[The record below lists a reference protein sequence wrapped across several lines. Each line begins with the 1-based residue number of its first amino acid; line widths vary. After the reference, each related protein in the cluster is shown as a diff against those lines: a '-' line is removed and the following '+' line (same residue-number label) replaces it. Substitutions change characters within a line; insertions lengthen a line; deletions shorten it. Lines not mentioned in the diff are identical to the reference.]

1 MIDISEKIISGGKS
15 MEIIRG
21 HFTRQLREV
30 QEDLVN
36 MTQAAKKMLQMA
48 IESLQE
54 RNVEK
59 AKEVIALD
67 DIVDSY
73 NLKIEEKCLRMIA
86 LQQPVAKDLRVI
98 AAVMKIITDVE
109 RIGDYSIDIA
119 KFSIRLA
126 DKSLFKPLIDIPKMA
141 GIVIKMLEETSAT
154 FIQKDLNVVQ
164 KVVEDDDQVDALYRS
179 IHEEVVT
186 YIEKDPSVTRQAIWI
201 LMIARYLER
210 IGDHITNITER
221 IYYMET
227 GEMIEL
233 HQ

>member
-1 MIDISEKIISGGKS
+1 

-30 QEDLVN
+30 QEDLLN
-36 MTQAAKKMLQMA
+36 MTQAAKKMLQMS
-48 IESLQE
+48 IESLKE
-54 RNVEK
+54 RDVAK
-59 AKEVIALD
+59 AKEVISLD

-126 DKSLFKPLIDIPKMA
+126 DQPLFKPLIDIPKMSD
-141 GIVIKMLEETSAT
+141 IVIKMLEETSAT

-164 KVVEDDDQVDALYRS
+164 KVVEDDEKVDTLYRS

-186 YIEKDPSVTRQAIWI
+186 YIEKDPTVTRQAIWI

>member
-1 MIDISEKIISGGKS
+1 

>member
-1 MIDISEKIISGGKS
+1 

-36 MTQAAKKMLQMA
+36 MTQAAKKMLQMS

-54 RNVEK
+54 RDVAK
-59 AKEVIALD
+59 AKEVISLD

-73 NLKIEEKCLRMIA
+73 NYKIEDKCLRMIA

-126 DKSLFKPLIDIPKMA
+126 DKPLFKPLIDVPKLA
-141 GIVIKMLEETSAT
+141 DTVVKMLEETSAT
-154 FIQKDLNVVQ
+154 FIKKDFNVVQ
-164 KVVEDDDQVDALYRS
+164 KVV
-179 IHEEVVT
+179 
-186 YIEKDPSVTRQAIWI
+186 
-201 LMIARYLER
+201 
-210 IGDHITNITER
+210 
-221 IYYMET
+221 
-227 GEMIEL
+227 
-233 HQ
+233 

>member
-1 MIDISEKIISGGKS
+1 MG
-15 MEIIRG
+15 IIRE
-21 HFTRQLREV
+21 HFAQEIREL

-36 MTQAAKKMLQMA
+36 MTHAAEKMLQMA
-48 IESLQE
+48 IESLKE

-59 AKEVIALD
+59 AREVIALD
-67 DIVDSY
+67 DVVDNY
-73 NLKIEEKCLRMIA
+73 NFSLEERCLRMIA
-86 LQQPVAKDLRVI
+86 LQQPVAKDLRII
-98 AAVMKIITDVE
+98 AAILKIITDVE
-109 RIGDYSIDIA
+109 RVGDYSIDIA

-126 DKSLFKPLIDIPKMA
+126 EKPLFKPMVDIPKMA
-141 GIVIKMLEETSAT
+141 EVVIEMMEATVDAFLKRDLGIV
-154 FIQKDLNVVQ
+154 QR
-164 KVVEDDDQVDALYRS
+164 VVESDAQVDTLYRS
-179 IHEEVVT
+179 IHEEIVL

-227 GEMIEL
+227 GQLLEL

>member
-1 MIDISEKIISGGKS
+1 MDV
-15 MEIIRG
+15 IREN
-21 HFTRQLREV
+21 FTRQLKEI
-30 QEDLVN
+30 QEDLVL
-36 MTQAAKKMLQMA
+36 MTEEAGTMLELS
-48 IESLQE
+48 IESLKE

-59 AKEVIALD
+59 AKKVIELD
-67 DIVDSY
+67 DVVDDY
-73 NLKIEEKCLRMIA
+73 NYRIEEKCLRMIA
-86 LQQPVAKDLRVI
+86 LEQPVARDLRVI
-98 AAVMKIITDVE
+98 AGILKIITDVE

-126 DKSLFKPLIDIPKMA
+126 DQPLFKPLVDVPKMA
-141 GIVIKMLEETSAT
+141 ELVLKMLQETSTA
-154 FIQKDLNVVQ
+154 FVQRSLKVVQ

-186 YIEKDPSVTRQAIWI
+186 YIEADPAVARQAIWI

-221 IYYMET
+221 IHYMET

>member
-1 MIDISEKIISGGKS
+1 

-36 MTQAAKKMLQMA
+36 MTQAAKKMLRMA

-54 RNVEK
+54 RDVAK
-59 AKEVIALD
+59 AKEVISLD

-73 NLKIEEKCLRMIA
+73 NYKIEEKCLRMIA

-126 DKSLFKPLIDIPKMA
+126 DKPLFKPLIDVPKMA
-141 GIVIKMLEETSAT
+141 EIVVKMLEETSAT

-164 KVVEDDDQVDALYRS
+164 KVVDDDDKVDNLYRS
-179 IHEEVVT
+179 IHEEIVN

>member
-1 MIDISEKIISGGKS
+1 

-36 MTQAAKKMLQMA
+36 MTQAAKKMLQMS

-54 RNVEK
+54 RDVAK

-73 NLKIEEKCLRMIA
+73 NYKIEDKCLRMIA

-126 DKSLFKPLIDIPKMA
+126 DKPLFKPLIDVPKMA
-141 GIVIKMLEETSAT
+141 DIVVKMLEETSAT

-164 KVVEDDDQVDALYRS
+164 KVVEDDDKVDTLYRAV
-179 IHEEVVT
+179 HEEIVN